1 MTDLRPP
8 PMPPLPVTPDL
19 ERVARR
25 VVWFEEPAEALA
37 DPVRFLA
44 YALTYGT
51 IADLRVVRAHVS
63 DDELRQALAAAPPGI
78 FDPRSWSYWH
88 LVLDLAP
95 TPPLPTRRL

>member
-1 MTDLRPP
+1 MNEAGPRA
-8 PMPPLPVTPDL
+8 MGPLPLTPDL

-51 IADLRVVRAHVS
+51 IADLKVVRAHVS
-63 DDELRQALAAAPPGI
+63 DDELRRALAAAPPGI
-78 FDPRSWSYWH
+78 FDARSWAYWR
-88 LVLDLAP
+88 LTLDLAP
-95 TPPLPTRRL
+95 TPPLPERKL